1 VNILVRLKYQY
12 SGRVFILFGLLLVT
26 GFSFWLLNNLTA
38 PVEIAALHGRNLPD
52 YYMEDFSTVIMDPDG
67 LPSHHL
73 RALYIAHYPD
83 GDSTE
88 LTQPSLEFRQQANNP
103 VHISADKG
111 WVTSGNKVILLDG
124 NVEFLEQDPAGAILL
139 RIRTIK
145 ARILP
150 GNGYAETDQH
160 TEITSSRAHVTGTGM
175 RAYLR
180 DGRLEVL
187 SNVRTI
193 ITKK

>member
-1 VNILVRLKYQY
+1 MRLKYQY
-12 SGRVFILFGLLLVT
+12 SGRVIILFGLLLVT

-38 PVEIAALHGRNLPD
+38 PVEIAASHGQNLPD
-52 YYMEDFSTVIMDPDG
+52 YYMEDFSTIIMDPDG

-73 RALYIAHYPD
+73 RALYVVHYPE

-111 WVTSGNKVILLDG
+111 WVTSGNEVILLDG
-124 NVEFLEQDPAGAILL
+124 NVEILEQDSAGAALL
-139 RIRTIK
+139 QIRTIK
-145 ARILP
+145 ARFLP
-150 GNGYAETDQH
+150 GSGYAETDQH
-160 TEITSSRAHVTGTGM
+160 TEITTSRAHVTGTGM
-175 RAYLR
+175 RAYLHE
-180 DGRLEVL
+180 GRLEVL